1 MGFATDG
8 VLYMGVFSM
17 FFDWLIKL
25 IAIYTMYLAI
35 KAFKIYI
42 KKNS

>member
-1 MGFATDG
+1 MDVVNNG
-8 VLYMGVFSM
+8 VLYFSFFGM
-17 FFDWLIKL
+17 AFDWLIKL

-35 KAFKIYI
+35 KSFKIYI

>member
-1 MGFATDG
+1 MGLTMNGMIFFN
-8 VLYMGVFSM
+8 LFYMILTFIVK
-17 FFDWLIKL
+17 I

-42 KKNS
+42 GKNS